1 MTPEEKWLLQKERV
15 LAWLRAGFALVALLV
30 IQLNPSPVDDRF
42 PLLSDLSTT
51 FFLLYSLI
59 ILYLTRQQKPNTKK
73 IGLATTSI
81 DLACISLIVLSTGGS
96 ATPFFVFYLFPIIT
110 ASSRYGIRGGLIT
123 AFVGVVLYAFIRFG
137 FVWETRLGMDAFI
150 VRTIFLFLLAYIFGF
165 LSEFEKKQNQKLLA
179 LSKTAG
185 EVATHEE
192 RRRIARELHDGL
204 LQSLAT
210 HLLRLE
216 TCRKHFLESP
226 KDLNIELQSI
236 EDDTRNSMKLIRR
249 FLANKETQS
258 FPPGML
264 LEYLKGDLR
273 FLRDGLGMQVV
284 LQTEPEDL
292 SIPEAIEHDLY
303 FVLREGLMNIT
314 RHAQASRADLILS
327 QVATEIRGSLSDD
340 GIGFDPKDTGNG
352 HGLGLMSMKERMEKL
367 RGELDIQSSP
377 GKGARIFFAVPLAPS
392 VGVAQAS
399 LSLGDFTIEG
409 P

>member
-1 MTPEEKWLLQKERV
+1 MTPEEQWLLQKERV

-30 IQLNPSPVDDRF
+30 IQLNPSSVDRF
-42 PLLSDLSTT
+42 PLVSDFSTG

-59 ILYLTRQQKPNTKK
+59 ILYLTRKEKPDTKK

-81 DLACISLIVLSTGGS
+81 DLICISLIVLSTGGS
-96 ATPFFVFYLFPIIT
+96 ATPFFVYYLFPIIT
-110 ASSRYGIRGGLIT
+110 ASSRYGIKGGLIT
-123 AFVGVVLYAFIRFG
+123 AFVGIIFYAFIRFG
-137 FVWETRLGMDAFI
+137 FVWETRRGMDVFI
-150 VRTIFLFLLAYIFGF
+150 VRTIYLFLLAYIFGF

-216 TCRKHFLESP
+216 TCRKHFLGSP
-226 KDLNIELQSI
+226 QELDRELQSI

-249 FLANKETQS
+249 FLVGEEAQP

-273 FLRDGLGMQVV
+273 FLRDGLGMQVI
-284 LQTEPEDL
+284 LETAPEDP

-303 FVLREGLMNIT
+303 YVLREGLMNIT
-314 RHAQASRADLILS
+314 RHSQASRAN
-327 QVATEIRGSLSDD
+327 VALTQTETEIRGTVSDD
-340 GIGFDPKDTGNG
+340 GIGFDLAQTGNG
-352 HGLGLMSMKERMEKL
+352 NGLGLKSMKERIG
-367 RGELDIQSSP
+367 RAGGELDIQSSP
-377 GKGARIFFAVPLAPS
+377 GKGAKISFVLP
-392 VGVAQAS
+392 
-399 LSLGDFTIEG
+399 
-409 P
+409 

>member
-30 IQLNPSPVDDRF
+30 IQLNPSPVNDLF

-123 AFVGVVLYAFIRFG
+123 AFVGVLLYAFIRFG
-137 FVWETRLGMDAFI
+137 FAWETRRGMDVFI
-150 VRTIFLFLLAYIFGF
+150 VRTIYLFLLAYIFGF

-226 KDLNIELQSI
+226 KDLNRELQSI

-327 QVATEIRGSLSDD
+327 QTETEIRGSLKDD
-340 GIGFDPKDTGNG
+340 GIGFEPLDAGNG

-377 GKGARIFFAVPLAPS
+377 GKGARIFFVVPLAPS
-392 VGVAQAS
+392 AGVAQAS
-399 LSLGDFTIEG
+399 LSLRDFTTEG

>member
-30 IQLNPSPVDDRF
+30 TQLDVSPADDRF
-42 PLLSDLSTT
+42 PLVSDLSTT

-96 ATPFFVFYLFPIIT
+96 ATPFFVYYLFPIIT

-137 FVWETRLGMDAFI
+137 FVWETRRGMDIFI
-150 VRTIFLFLLAYIFGF
+150 VRSIYLFLLAYIFGF
-165 LSEFEKKQNQKLLA
+165 LSESEKKQNQKLLA

-216 TCRKHFLESP
+216 TCRKHFLQSP
-226 KDLNIELQSI
+226 KDLNRELQSI
-236 EDDTRNSMKLIRR
+236 EDDTRDSMKLIRR

-327 QVATEIRGSLSDD
+327 QMATEIRGSLSDD

-399 LSLGDFTIEG
+399 LSLRDFTTEG
-409 P
+409 H